1 MFFFALACAV
11 SSFAILLK
19 CRYLVLKL
27 RTRFA
32 GQAVVHA
39 SVNLVSAGPV
49 GAKLDAAKA
58 LTRTKSAADVK
69 AQIEKSAFE
78 RRRYT
83 IAGFLAL
90 FEVWPVAHCR
100 RSLGNV
106 CSFVFGCAG
115 SSDGYASSG
124 FQVGVS
130 HALDASMCLA
140 LTQELNR

>member
-58 LTRTKSAADVK
+58 LTRTKSAVEVK

-78 RRRYT
+78 RHRYA

-90 FEVWPVAHCR
+90 FEVRPVAHR
-100 RSLGNV
+100 RRAWV
-106 CSFVFGCAG
+106 KFVTSFSGVQDLPMGTPRLDSKLACCLRSTHLCA
-115 SSDGYASSG
+115 
-124 FQVGVS
+124 
-130 HALDASMCLA
+130 
-140 LTQELNR
+140 ELLLNN